1 MNSINGTTIKGKTQL
16 SFLITEPSYCI
27 VCKAKSS
34 SSDISRLFHHLKL
47 IRNVHVGGG
56 VPVAKSL

>member
-27 VCKAKSS
+27 VLYCMQSE
-34 SSDISRLFHHLKL
+34 IVF
-47 IRNVHVGGG
+47 V
-56 VPVAKSL
+56 